1 VVELHI
7 PVMEKEVIGYLNC
20 RPDGIYVDA
29 TLGDG
34 GHAEAI
40 LRVLSAE
47 GRLIGIDWD
56 EAALERAD
64 MRLKNYKNRFIPIHA
79 DYTNLEEVLREA
91 GYPRA
96 DGILIDLGASTL
108 QLMDAERGFSFHHE
122 GGILIDLGAS
132 TLQLM
137 DAERGFS
144 FHHEGDLDMR
154 MDRRRSLTAKD
165 IINRYTAEQLSEIFF
180 RLGEERF
187 SRRIA
192 ARIVSEREQKGEIE
206 NSRKLAEI
214 VKEAVPARFRRK
226 GGHPARRIF
235 QSLRLAV
242 NHELTNIAAVLP
254 QAVNCLFR
262 GGRLSVIAYHSL
274 EDRLVKHFLR
284 EKSGHCSCPPNMPCI
299 CRENA
304 ELKVLTS
311 KAVRPSEEEINSNPR
326 ARSARLR
333 AAEKIATEEKERR

>member
-1 VVELHI
+1 MVELHL
-7 PVMEKEVIGYLNC
+7 PVMEKEVLGYLDC

-40 LRVLSAE
+40 LQVLSEE

-56 EAALERAD
+56 EAALKRAD
-64 MRLKNYKNRFIPIHA
+64 SRLKDYGNRFIPVHA
-79 DYTNLEEVLREA
+79 DYTGLEEVLKEA

-96 DGILIDLGASTL
+96 DGV
-108 QLMDAERGFSFHHE
+108 
-122 GGILIDLGAS
+122 LIDLGAS

-165 IINRYTAEQLSEIFF
+165 IINRYTAEQLTEIFF
-180 RLGEERF
+180 RFGEERF

-192 ARIVSEREQKGEIE
+192 AIIVRKREQEGEIE
-206 NSRKLAEI
+206 SSHQLAEI

-226 GGHPARRIF
+226 GGHPARRVF

-242 NHELTNIAAVLP
+242 NHELANISVVLP

-274 EDRLVKHFLR
+274 EDRLVKRFLR

-299 CRENA
+299 CLKNA
-304 ELKVLTS
+304 ELKVLTN
-311 KAVRPSEEEINSNPR
+311 KAVRPSEEEISSNPR

-333 AAEKIATEEKERR
+333 AAEKIITDEKERR

>member
-1 VVELHI
+1 MVELHI

-96 DGILIDLGASTL
+96 D
-108 QLMDAERGFSFHHE
+108 
-122 GGILIDLGAS
+122 GILIDLGAS

>member
-96 DGILIDLGASTL
+96 D
-108 QLMDAERGFSFHHE
+108 
-122 GGILIDLGAS
+122 GILIDLGAS